1 MKRFQALD
9 TIVYKLG
16 EEVITEQR
24 RNCRSGIS
32 AKKRLKKLLETRKK
46 QTGFVS
52 DCELVSVN
60 GKEFN
65 WRVSL

>member
-1 MKRFQALD
+1 MKRFRALD

-16 EEVITEQR
+16 EEV
-24 RNCRSGIS
+24 
-32 AKKRLKKLLETRKK
+32 
-46 QTGFVS
+46 
-52 DCELVSVN
+52 N